1 MNSDLRA
8 SLLEL
13 GFNLSQ
19 ARAAVAAG
27 NTTVEA
33 AAEWIFTYND
43 SISQQQGAGNRSI
56 PAANTLKLGSVA
68 DDDAMDVD
76 LQRALAESAMPQPSQ
91 PLPSAPAVHT
101 SDTQDDISGEPAKK
115 VKINIVR
122 APQPSQVIAPLPV
135 HSRHNEEE
143 KMAQNA
149 TRLAEATKISI
160 EAKRLRMEARLA
172 RERALAAAKEDREKQ
187 KLRHIPA
194 SIGNQP
200 PQNTA
205 PTPVQV
211 STQAVSS
218 TSGSSLSNATVQL
231 RLKNGS
237 VIKRVFSSTATL
249 RDLFDLV
256 RAEDRNIGS
265 SDISLIQPFPRRE
278 FTAIESTLTL
288 AEGGLCP
295 SCSLNVFVQTPIP
308 APQPITPTTTTPGA
322 WLTPEDIPA
331 PNQPEVGQE
340 EDLMDVDEEPDQA
353 EEENGQDEDD
363 DEDEDDENDAD
374 EDDDDE
380 MMHAL
385 PVQFNPGHHGMPG
398 RGRGRGRGGGM
409 PFSGAGHSLAG
420 GSGPTTAAPGDD
432 SSTLPQML
440 TAEEADVQRR
450 QRFLQAMENRAR
462 TQEQDQSQK
471 PTIPSKHLKPKEIPS
486 LRSRCAYEVAVMLTR
501 SDAATAK
508 NLKTLGSNVGSQVAE
523 TIVQE
528 LIKLKQLDQLSFKR
542 LRQCPVVNMILDG
555 YSRSTDS
562 LMYTIGRSQA
572 QSLTYLS
579 LRECTFLTDKGFEN
593 LEHFEWLEYLDMSHC
608 RITDK
613 TLDFILTTLH
623 LSATKVT
630 SAGLARVIAE
640 SAWKS
645 GLHTLDLSYCQGIA
659 GPSVLV
665 NLQELSNLRT
675 LKLNNTRAFDSSP
688 VRVPD
693 SRAFARLLHVDLA
706 RTPINGQDLIALAST
721 FKLLESLNLTECV
734 NVPTGALEHCAE
746 HLKALQHFNFPN
758 REHDL
763 LTVLPLSSRL
773 PITHLDLTGFVFV
786 GDEAILNLA
795 SATSLQMLSLS
806 GTKLTDIG
814 SSVLVHMSSLR
825 ELVLDRTDIGD
836 KSMEYIRD
844 LGRIEVL
851 SLNRCRRLTTVG
863 VLTLGRSSFFKLRLK
878 RLNLGYNQYIHDE
891 ALAAFTVCNGL
902 ITLNLDHTDVSEQK
916 ALLLQNSLPCLTQLR
931 IQGVT
936 NGAVFEENPKPTFQ

>member
-56 PAANTLKLGSVA
+56 PAVNTLRLGSAA
-68 DDDAMDVD
+68 DDGAMDVD
-76 LQRALAESAMPQPSQ
+76 LQRALAESALPQLSPP
-91 PLPSAPAVHT
+91 PLSAPAVRT
-101 SDTQDDISGEPAKK
+101 SDRQDDISGEPAKK
-115 VKINIVR
+115 VKINIIR

-143 KMAQNA
+143 KIAQNA
-149 TRLAEATKISI
+149 TRLAEATKISTD
-160 EAKRLRMEARLA
+160 AKRLRMETRLA
-172 RERALAAAKEDREKQ
+172 RERALAAAKEDRENQ
-187 KLRHIPA
+187 KLRHNPA
-194 SIGNQP
+194 PVGSQP

-211 STQAVSS
+211 STHAASS
-218 TSGSSLSNATVQL
+218 TSGSPSNAIVQL

-278 FTAIESTLTL
+278 FTAVESTLTL

-322 WLTPEDIPA
+322 WLTPEDIGAA
-331 PNQPEVGQE
+331 PNQLEVGQE
-340 EDLMDVDEEPDQA
+340 EDPMDVDEEPDQT
-353 EEENGQDEDD
+353 EEENGQDEDV
-363 DEDEDDENDAD
+363 DEEEDDVDHENDED

-385 PVQFNPGHHGMPG
+385 PVQFNPGHHGIPG
-398 RGRGRGRGGGM
+398 RGRGRGRGRGM

-420 GSGPTTAAPGDD
+420 GSGPTTAAPGND
-432 SSTLPQML
+432 STTPPQTL
-440 TAEEADVQRR
+440 TAEEANTQRR
-450 QRFLQAMENRAR
+450 QRFLEAMENRAKV
-462 TQEQDQSQK
+462 QEQDQSQK
-471 PTIPSKHLKPKEIPS
+471 STISSKHLKPKEIPS
-486 LRSRCAYEVAVMLTR
+486 LRSR

-542 LRQCPVVNMILDG
+542 LRQCPVVNMVLDG

-562 LMYTIGRSQA
+562 LMYTIGNSQA

-579 LRECTFLTDKGFEN
+579 LKECTFLTDKGFEN

-613 TLDFILTTLH
+613 SLEFILNLENLATLH

-645 GLHTLDLSYCQGIA
+645 SLHTLDLSYCQGIA

-675 LKLNNTRAFDSSP
+675 LKLNNTQAFDSSP

-706 RTPINGQDLIALAST
+706 RTPINGQDLTALAST

-734 NVPTGALEHCAE
+734 NVPTGALEHCVE
-746 HLKALQHFNFPN
+746 HLKSLQHFNFPN

-891 ALAAFTVCNGL
+891 ALTAFTVCNGL
-902 ITLNLDHTDVSEQK
+902 ITLNLEHTDVSEQK

>member
-56 PAANTLKLGSVA
+56 PAANTLRLGSVA

-76 LQRALAESAMPQPSQ
+76 LQRALAESAMPQPTQ

-135 HSRHNEEE
+135 HSRHNEE

-211 STQAVSS
+211 STQAASS

-265 SDISLIQPFPRRE
+265 SDISLI
-278 FTAIESTLTL
+278 
-288 AEGGLCP
+288 
-295 SCSLNVFVQTPIP
+295 QTPIP

-353 EEENGQDEDD
+353 EEENGQDENV

-440 TAEEADVQRR
+440 TAEEVDVQRR

-486 LRSRCAYEVAVMLTR
+486 LRSR

-579 LRECTFLTDKGFEN
+579 LKECTFLTDKGFEN

-763 LTVLPLSSRL
+763 LTVLPLSSN
-773 PITHLDLTGFVFV
+773 LTGFVFV

>member
-56 PAANTLKLGSVA
+56 PAANTLRLGSVA

-76 LQRALAESAMPQPSQ
+76 LQRALAESTM
-91 PLPSAPAVHT
+91 PLPSPPPSTLAVHA
-101 SDTQDDISGEPAKK
+101 SDMQDDILGEPVKK

-149 TRLAEATKISI
+149 TRVAEATKISI
-160 EAKRLRMEARLA
+160 EAKKLRMETRLA

-187 KLRHIPA
+187 KLRQNPTPTV
-194 SIGNQP
+194 NQP
-200 PQNTA
+200 AQNTVPA
-205 PTPVQV
+205 PVPAQV
-211 STQAVSS
+211 PAQAPSS
-218 TSGSSLSNATVQL
+218 TGGSSLSNATVQL

-237 VIKRVFSSTATL
+237 VIKRVFVSTTTL
-249 RDLFDLV
+249 KDLFDLV

-265 SDISLIQPFPRRE
+265 SDISLIQ
-278 FTAIESTLTL
+278 
-288 AEGGLCP
+288 
-295 SCSLNVFVQTPIP
+295 TPIP
-308 APQPITPTTTTPGA
+308 APQPIALITPTTTTPGA
-322 WLTPEDIPA
+322 WLTPEGTSA
-331 PNQPEVGQE
+331 PNQPETGQE
-340 EDLMDVDEEPDQA
+340 EGPMDVDDEEEPDQA
-353 EEENGQDEDD
+353 DEEDWLDDVDAHEGGED
-363 DEDEDDENDAD
+363 DEDGE
-374 EDDDDE
+374 DE

-398 RGRGRGRGGGM
+398 RGRGRGRGGM
-409 PFSGAGHSLAG
+409 PFSGAGHSLSG
-420 GSGPTTAAPGDD
+420 GSESTTVAASASGDAA
-432 SSTLPQML
+432 TPPEEL
-440 TAEEADVQRR
+440 TAEEADSQRR
-450 QRFLQAMENRAR
+450 QRFLEAMENRAK
-462 TQEQDQSQK
+462 TQEQDQSR
-471 PTIPSKHLKPKEIPS
+471 TILSPSKHLKPKEIPS

-501 SDAATAK
+501 SDAATVK
-508 NLKTLGSNVGSQVAE
+508 HLKTMGANVGSQVAE

-542 LRQCPVVNMILDG
+542 LKQCPVVNMVLDG

-572 QSLTYLS
+572 QSLTCLS
-579 LRECTFLTDKGFEN
+579 LKECTFLTDKGFEN
-593 LEHFEWLEYLDMSHC
+593 LERFEWLEYLDMSHC

-613 TLDFILTTLH
+613 TLD
-623 LSATKVT
+623 
-630 SAGLARVIAE
+630 
-640 SAWKS
+640 
-645 GLHTLDLSYCQGIA
+645 Y
-659 GPSVLV
+659 VLK
-665 NLQELSNLRT
+665 LSNLRT

-693 SRAFARLLHVDLA
+693 SRAFARLLHIDLA
-706 RTPINGQDLIALAST
+706 RTPINGHDLIALAST
-721 FKLLESLNLTECV
+721 FRPLESLNLTECV
-734 NVPTGALEHCAE
+734 NVPIAALEHCAE
-746 HLKALQHFNFPN
+746 HLKSLQYFNFPN

-763 LTVLPLSSRL
+763 LTVLPSSSKL
-773 PITHLDLTGFVFV
+773 PLTHLDLTGFVFV

-814 SSVLVHMSSLR
+814 SSVLVHMLSLR

-891 ALAAFTVCNGL
+891 ALTAFTVCNGL
-902 ITLNLDHTDVSEQK
+902 VTLNLEHTDVSEQK

-936 NGAVFEENPKPTFQ
+936 NGAVYEENPKPTFQ

>member
-56 PAANTLKLGSVA
+56 PAANTLRLGSVA

-76 LQRALAESAMPQPSQ
+76 LQRALAESTM
-91 PLPSAPAVHT
+91 PLPSPPPSTLAVHA
-101 SDTQDDISGEPAKK
+101 SDMQDDILGEPVKK

-149 TRLAEATKISI
+149 TRVAEATKISI
-160 EAKRLRMEARLA
+160 EAKKLRMETRLA

-187 KLRHIPA
+187 KLRQNPTPTV
-194 SIGNQP
+194 NQP
-200 PQNTA
+200 AQNTVPA
-205 PTPVQV
+205 PVPAQV
-211 STQAVSS
+211 PAQAPSS
-218 TSGSSLSNATVQL
+218 TGGSSLSNATVQL

-237 VIKRVFSSTATL
+237 VIKRVFVSTTTL
-249 RDLFDLV
+249 KDLFDLV

-265 SDISLIQPFPRRE
+265 SDISLIQ
-278 FTAIESTLTL
+278 
-288 AEGGLCP
+288 
-295 SCSLNVFVQTPIP
+295 TPIP
-308 APQPITPTTTTPGA
+308 APQPIALITPTTTTPGA
-322 WLTPEDIPA
+322 WLTPEGTSA
-331 PNQPEVGQE
+331 PNQPETGQE
-340 EDLMDVDEEPDQA
+340 EGPMDVDDEEEPDQA
-353 EEENGQDEDD
+353 DEEDWLDDVDAHEGGED
-363 DEDEDDENDAD
+363 DEDGE
-374 EDDDDE
+374 DE

-398 RGRGRGRGGGM
+398 RGRGRGRGGM
-409 PFSGAGHSLAG
+409 PFSGAGHSLSG
-420 GSGPTTAAPGDD
+420 GSESTTVAASASGDAA
-432 SSTLPQML
+432 TPPEEL
-440 TAEEADVQRR
+440 TAEEADSQRR
-450 QRFLQAMENRAR
+450 QRFLEAMENRAK
-462 TQEQDQSQK
+462 TQEQDQSR
-471 PTIPSKHLKPKEIPS
+471 TILSPSKHLKPKEIPS

-501 SDAATAK
+501 SDAATVK
-508 NLKTLGSNVGSQVAE
+508 HLKTMGANVGSQVAE

-542 LRQCPVVNMILDG
+542 LKQCPVVNMVLDG

-572 QSLTYLS
+572 QSLTCLS
-579 LRECTFLTDKGFEN
+579 LKECTFLTDKGFEN
-593 LEHFEWLEYLDMSHC
+593 LERFEWLEYLDMSHC

-613 TLDFILTTLH
+613 TLDYVLNLENLATLH

-640 SAWKS
+640 STWKS

-659 GPSVLV
+659 GASVLV

-693 SRAFARLLHVDLA
+693 SRAFARLLHIDLA
-706 RTPINGQDLIALAST
+706 RTPINGHDLIALAST
-721 FKLLESLNLTECV
+721 FRPLESLNLTECV
-734 NVPTGALEHCAE
+734 NVPIAALEHCAE
-746 HLKALQHFNFPN
+746 HLKSLQYFNFPN

-763 LTVLPLSSRL
+763 LTVLPSSSKL
-773 PITHLDLTGFVFV
+773 PLTHLDLTGFVFV

-814 SSVLVHMSSLR
+814 SSVLVHMLSLR

-891 ALAAFTVCNGL
+891 ALTAFTVCNGL
-902 ITLNLDHTDVSEQK
+902 VTLNLEHTDVSEQK

-936 NGAVFEENPKPTFQ
+936 NGAVYEENPKPTFQ

>member
-76 LQRALAESAMPQPSQ
+76 LQRALAESAMPQPPPP
-91 PLPSAPAVHT
+91 PLSTPAVHA
-101 SDTQDDISGEPAKK
+101 SDTQDDILGEPAKK

-135 HSRHNEEE
+135 HSRHNEDE
-143 KMAQNA
+143 KIAQNA

-160 EAKRLRMEARLA
+160 EAKRLRMETRLA

-187 KLRHIPA
+187 KLRHNPMPVD
-194 SIGNQP
+194 NQP
-200 PQNTA
+200 AQNTLA
-205 PTPVQV
+205 PA
-211 STQAVSS
+211 QAPSS
-218 TSGSSLSNATVQL
+218 TSGSSHSNATVQL

-237 VIKRVFSSTATL
+237 VIKKVFSSTATL

-256 RAEDRNIGS
+256 RTEDRNIGS
-265 SDISLIQPFPRRE
+265 SDISLIQ
-278 FTAIESTLTL
+278 
-288 AEGGLCP
+288 
-295 SCSLNVFVQTPIP
+295 TPIP
-308 APQPITPTTTTPGA
+308 APKPITPTTTTPGA
-322 WLTPEDIPA
+322 WLTPEDNPA

-340 EDLMDVDEEPDQA
+340 EDPMDVDNEESDQA
-353 EEENGQDEDD
+353 EEENGQNEDVDDD
-363 DEDEDDENDAD
+363 DEDD
-374 EDDDDE
+374 EDDAVEDDDGE

-398 RGRGRGRGGGM
+398 RGRGRGRGM
-409 PFSGAGHSLAG
+409 PFSGAGHSLSG
-420 GSGPTTAAPGDD
+420 GSGPATVATGNASTTP
-432 SSTLPQML
+432 PQEL
-440 TAEEADVQRR
+440 TAEEVDAQRR
-450 QRFLQAMENRAR
+450 QRFLDAMENRAKA
-462 TQEQDQSQK
+462 QEQDQSQK
-471 PTIPSKHLKPKEIPS
+471 PTSPSKHLRPKEIPS
-486 LRSRCAYEVAVMLTR
+486 LRSR

-508 NLKTLGSNVGSQVAE
+508 NLKKLGGNVGSQVAE

-572 QSLTYLS
+572 RSLTYLS
-579 LRECTFLTDKGFEN
+579 LKECTFLTDKGFEN

-630 SAGLARVIAE
+630 SAGLARVIAG

-645 GLHTLDLSYCQGIA
+645 GMHTLDLSYCQGIA
-659 GPSVLV
+659 GASVLV

-693 SRAFARLLHVDLA
+693 GRAFARLLHVDLA
-706 RTPINGQDLIALAST
+706 ITPINGQDLIALANT
-721 FKLLESLNLTECV
+721 FKSLESLNLTECV
-734 NVPTGALEHCAE
+734 NVPTGALEHCA
-746 HLKALQHFNFPN
+746 K
-758 REHDL
+758 R
-763 LTVLPLSSRL
+763 
-773 PITHLDLTGFVFV
+773 FVFV

-806 GTKLTDIG
+806 GTKLTDLG
-814 SSVLVHMSSLR
+814 SSVLVHMLSLR
-825 ELVLDRTDIGD
+825 ELALDRTDIGD

-891 ALAAFTVCNGL
+891 ALTAFTVCNGL
-902 ITLNLDHTDVSEQK
+902 IALNLDHTDVSEQK

-936 NGAVFEENPKPTFQ
+936 NGAVYEENPKPTFQ